1 MNLLQLAKEKKV
13 LLVAHR
19 GVCGANIP
27 CNSLQAFRVALN
39 QGADIIELDVD
50 NTLDGELFIQHP
62 KMEKVHLRMQ
72 DRIRVYNSNIVENF
86 RLSNSDLTPTEW
98 CIPRLEDVLKMLKG
112 KCIINIDKFWENPKA
127 ISKLVRKLGMED
139 QVLIKTADKPQY
151 LDAVEE
157 YAPDL
162 YFMTV
167 ARDVDKTYEQMA
179 TRNINYVGTEVLFEK
194 EDAPVASKEYI
205 DMMHKNGK
213 IVWVN
218 ALVYNYKDVLAAYH
232 NDDVSMIEDPAKGW
246 GWLADRGFDLIQTD
260 FLLPCKQYLENTG
273 RRNK

>member
-1 MNLLQLAKEKKV
+1 M
-13 LLVAHR
+13 R
-19 GVCGANIP
+19 GQY
-27 CNSLQAFRVALN
+27 SLQFAAGFSGSLN
-39 QGADIIELDVD
+39 QGADIIELDAD

-72 DRIRVYNSNIVENF
+72 DRIRDYNSNIVENF
-86 RLSNSDLTPTEW
+86 RLSNSDLAPTEW

-112 KCIINIDKFWENPKA
+112 KCIINIDKFWGNPKA

-179 TRNINYVGTEVLFEK
+179 TRNINYVGTEVLFDK
-194 EDAPVASKEYI
+194 EDAPVAGKEYI
-205 DMMHKNGK
+205 DMMHQKGK
-213 IVWVN
+213 IV
-218 ALVYNYKDVLAAYH
+218 
-232 NDDVSMIEDPAKGW
+232 
-246 GWLADRGFDLIQTD
+246 
-260 FLLPCKQYLENTG
+260 
-273 RRNK
+273 